1 MRIFVAF
8 LIVLAVAYFLD
19 AEYNH
24 GTLADGAR
32 DMGRAIL
39 HSVGH

>member
-8 LIVLAVAYFLD
+8 LIVLAVAYFWD

-24 GTLADGAR
+24 GKVFEGLRGMAR
-32 DMGRAIL
+32 SMSHSMGR
-39 HSVGH
+39 